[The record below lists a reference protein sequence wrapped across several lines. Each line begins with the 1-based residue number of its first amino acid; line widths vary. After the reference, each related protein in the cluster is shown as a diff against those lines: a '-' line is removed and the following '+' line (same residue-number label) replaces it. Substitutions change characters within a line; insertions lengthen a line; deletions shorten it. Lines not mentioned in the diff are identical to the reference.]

1 MTNSRPEDTEP
12 MTDPTEQELHA
23 ALRTAGESV
32 HPTDRLGAI
41 RAGTQGV
48 TDPVRPSWWN
58 RPWLL
63 AVGTGVVAAS
73 VVTAA
78 VVLTST
84 TANDPLVSDEPPP
97 AGTVSHEVTIYEV
110 GQVGGRYWLFPET
123 VPGEGTGQPAKDAVR
138 ALLESS
144 SGEDRTNVWST
155 LPDDVDVTSV
165 RIDADSAVVDL
176 TGLDPA
182 GGVEGSWAFD
192 PTLGAQQL
200 VWTVQAALHTT
211 TIPVAVTVDGEPVT
225 EPLFDGLVPAEPTA
239 ADPSALSPVL
249 IETPIDGATVT
260 SPVRIRGSSDT
271 FEATVVWEV
280 TSPDGGT
287 AQGGSTMG
295 GTLGNRKPFAVTVDL
310 PPGTYTFR
318 AYADDMETGG
328 VFAED
333 VATFTVE

>member
-1 MTNSRPEDTEP
+1 MSSHRPDGTEP
-12 MTDPTEQELHA
+12 TTDPTEQELHA

-41 RAGTQGV
+41 RARTQGA
-48 TDPVRPSWWN
+48 TEPVGPSWWN

-63 AVGTGVVAAS
+63 AAGTGVVAAS

-84 TANDPLVSDEPPP
+84 TADDPLVSDDPPP
-97 AGTVSHEVTIYEV
+97 EGTVSHEVTIYEV
-110 GQVGGRYWLFPET
+110 GEVGGRPWLFPET
-123 VPGEGTGQPAKDAVR
+123 VPAEGTGQPAEDAVR

-144 SGEDRTNVWST
+144 SGEDRTNLWAT

-182 GGVEGSWAFD
+182 AGVDGSWAFE
-192 PTLGAQQL
+192 PALGAQQL

-211 TIPVAVTVDGEPVT
+211 VIPVVVTVDGEPVA
-225 EPLFDGLVPAEPTA
+225 EPLLDGVVPTELTT
-239 ADPSALSPVL
+239 ADPSVLSPVL
-249 IETPIDGATVT
+249 IETPIDGASVA
-260 SPVRIRGSSDT
+260 SPVRIRGTSDT
-271 FEATVVWEV
+271 FEANVVWEV
-280 TSPDGGT
+280 AGQDGGV
-287 AQGGSTMG
+287 AQGGTTMG
-295 GTLGNRKPFAVTVDL
+295 GTLGNRRPFTVTVDL

-333 VATFTVE
+333 AATFTVE